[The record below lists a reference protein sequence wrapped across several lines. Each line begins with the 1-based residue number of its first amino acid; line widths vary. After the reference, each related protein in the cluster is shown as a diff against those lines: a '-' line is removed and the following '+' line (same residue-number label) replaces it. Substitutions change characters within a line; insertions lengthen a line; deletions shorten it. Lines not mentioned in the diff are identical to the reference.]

1 MKERDFHLILQGILD
16 VGEELMVAGGEIYR
30 VEDSVIRM
38 CRAYGAKFDRVNVF
52 IITSNIQV
60 TVEAPDGQI
69 ITQIR
74 RILRND
80 VNFERLAELNDLCRR
95 LCAEIPDVEVLQK
108 ELNEVLD
115 KPDQS
120 WILKFLGGIL
130 SASFF
135 AIFFGGCM
143 EDAIAAG
150 IVAVPVVL
158 LQNKSKL
165 KNDNKIVF
173 TLYLSLIT
181 GILSHVIMFMG
192 IGNNEDYIMIGEIM
206 LLIPGIALT
215 NSARDILMGDTAS
228 GLLRFADSL
237 INAIAIACGFALS
250 MLLLGGLL

>member
-1 MKERDFHLILQGILD
+1 
-16 VGEELMVAGGEIYR
+16 
-30 VEDSVIRM
+30 
-38 CRAYGAKFDRVNVF
+38 
-52 IITSNIQV
+52 
-60 TVEAPDGQI
+60 
-69 ITQIR
+69 
-74 RILRND
+74 
-80 VNFERLAELNDLCRR
+80 
-95 LCAEIPDVEVLQK
+95 
-108 ELNEVLD
+108 
-115 KPDQS
+115 
-120 WILKFLGGIL
+120 
-130 SASFF
+130 
-135 AIFFGGCM
+135 M